1 MDEID
6 RIFELIASKG
16 TVWYGREPITLEQ
29 HSLQTARLAEIDGAA
44 PALVAAALL
53 HDLGHLLSKDAR
65 GTGEGQVR
73 DDRHEYIAGG
83 YLERMFG
90 PAVAGPIHLH
100 VEAKR
105 FLCATVPGYSQGL
118 SRASVRSMELQGGI
132 FSSADAA
139 KFLDLPYARDAI
151 RLRRWDD
158 EAKDPAAKT
167 KSLSDY
173 APLLR
178 ALVVAQPVGTSR

>member
-1 MDEID
+1 MDEIE
-6 RIFELIASKG
+6 RIFALIESKG
-16 TVWYGREPITLEQ
+16 TAWYGREPITLLQ
-29 HSLQTARLAEIDGAA
+29 HSLQTAGLAELDGAT
-44 PALVAAALL
+44 PSLVAAALL
-53 HDLGHLLSKDAR
+53 HDLGHILNKDVR
-65 GTGEGQVR
+65 RTGEGQVR

-90 PAVAGPIHLH
+90 AAVAEPIRLH

-105 FLCATVPGYSQGL
+105 FLCATVPGYGQGL
-118 SRASVRSMELQGGI
+118 SQASVRSMELQGGV
-132 FSSADAA
+132 FSPADAA
-139 KFLDLPYARDAI
+139 KFLDRPYAHDAV

-158 EAKDPAAKT
+158 EAKDPEAKT

-178 ALVVAQPVGTSR
+178 SLTLAPVGGEKR